1 MEFIF
6 TLRQTGSAKT
16 GAAGPFLPALRN
28 KIIIWAHLNT
38 GCQSY
43 KNLINVKIMQYVKEN
58 ELILNISL
66 DM

>member
-1 MEFIF
+1 MEFF
-6 TLRQTGSAKT
+6 TLRQTGSAET
-16 GAAGPFLPALRN
+16 GAAGIFLLALRN
-28 KIIIWAHLNT
+28 EIIIWAHLNT

-43 KNLINVKIMQYVKEN
+43 KNLMNVKIVQYVKEN